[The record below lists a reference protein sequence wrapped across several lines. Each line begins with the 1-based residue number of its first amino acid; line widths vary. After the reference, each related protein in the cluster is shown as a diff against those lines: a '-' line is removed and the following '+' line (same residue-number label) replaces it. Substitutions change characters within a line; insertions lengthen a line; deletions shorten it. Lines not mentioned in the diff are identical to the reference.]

1 MTDLIL
7 ETTPRLGVTQ
17 FTLNRPSKRNALS
30 NSLIAALAEATER
43 ARNSDDV
50 RCCVLTGAG
59 GVFSAGA
66 DIFEMEAQGIEAI
79 DNSERRRNWGTIED
93 FPKPIIA
100 AVEGF
105 AFGGGHELAMLTDF
119 VVAAEDSQFGQP
131 EINLGILPG
140 DGATQRLTR
149 VGGKGLAMRMM
160 LTGEPIDAA
169 TAHFA
174 GLITELTPPGKAL
187 ERALD
192 LATTIGE
199 RNSIGAMLVKQT
211 VKAAY
216 ETNMTAGLEVERQAI
231 RLAFA
236 RGAHVE
242 GMRQFLNKKRT

>member
-17 FTLNRPSKRNALS
+17 FTLKRPSKRNALS

-66 DIFEMEAQGIEAI
+66 DISEMEAQGIEAI

-105 AFGGGHELAMLTDF
+105 VNQTTTCSIYQNCIFTHERHSA
-119 VVAAEDSQFGQP
+119 
-131 EINLGILPG
+131 
-140 DGATQRLTR
+140 R
-149 VGGKGLAMRMM
+149 V
-160 LTGEPIDAA
+160 
-169 TAHFA
+169 
-174 GLITELTPPGKAL
+174 
-187 ERALD
+187 
-192 LATTIGE
+192 
-199 RNSIGAMLVKQT
+199 
-211 VKAAY
+211 
-216 ETNMTAGLEVERQAI
+216 
-231 RLAFA
+231 
-236 RGAHVE
+236 
-242 GMRQFLNKKRT
+242 